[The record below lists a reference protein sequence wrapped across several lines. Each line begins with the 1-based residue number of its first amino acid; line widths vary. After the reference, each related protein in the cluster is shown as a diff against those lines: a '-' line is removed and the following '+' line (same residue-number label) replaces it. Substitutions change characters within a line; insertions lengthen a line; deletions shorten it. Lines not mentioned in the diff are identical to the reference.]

1 VAKKRHHTAGSL
13 RPRTSAWAVASALA
27 LAAVPLTGGA
37 AGLGKVTVYSAL
49 GQPLRAEL
57 EVFASREELAGMR
70 AQVASPDTF
79 RQAGVEFSPTLSGIT
94 LTVDKRANGQSIIR
108 LTSAKPINDP
118 FVDLLLELNWPT
130 GRLVRE
136 YTFLLDPP
144 DFAARSGAAAAP
156 VITPPL
162 VARPAVEARV
172 AEAKPARV
180 YRPRGGEAERRP
192 ADGAATYEVKRGD
205 TLGSIAKELRPEG
218 VSLDQMLLAL
228 FRANQD
234 AFDQGNINRLKAGK
248 ILSVPDR
255 ASVEAVPREE
265 ARSAIVAQSTNWGAY
280 RQKLATVAADSPA
293 RDEAAKQQVAGRIT
307 TRVEDKASPPVE
319 PRDQLKVSKTE
330 LPGAKPQPSAAKR
343 SDEDLIAKEK
353 ALKDANE
360 RLASLERN
368 VAELQRLV
376 ELKSQNLAELERQAA
391 ARNAPAGDARKP
403 AEAPPPPPAAVP
415 APAPVRPE
423 PPPPAAVPAPAG
435 KASELP
441 AEAKPAEAVARP
453 ETRPEEP
460 RVEAKAEAPAAAVEA
475 PKPVEP
481 AKPADMPKARAVM
494 PPPPEEPGFFE
505 ELLGSTGFLAG
516 SAGIAALLGA
526 YWFAKR
532 RRESDGELPL
542 DDARTLAPT
551 HDSIAAKSV
560 FRSTGGQ
567 SVDTTNSMPHTDF
580 SQAGPGSIDTDEVD
594 PVAEADVYMA
604 YGRDAQAEEILL
616 EAKLKDP
623 RRHAIHLKLLEI
635 YASRKDAKPF
645 GLLATELFN
654 STGGVG
660 ADWEKAVA
668 MGRQFDPG
676 NPLFASAKRDEAVTE
691 APVARAEETPEPTAD
706 TVTRPEQVLQ
716 MASAAAVAAG
726 RPEETAARAALAEAR
741 PVPADVADLDF
752 DLGASQPAPAPAAA
766 ANDGYLE
773 TTLAFSNATAGDAL
787 DFDLAASL
795 PYSSLP
801 AEADHREDVQ
811 LVDDASSLEETVLVA
826 SAPKPETAKAASDG
840 LDFAF
845 DLSPESPGEPAWEER
860 TLTQGSATDDEA
872 VLPQALEF
880 DLALDESPTAGK
892 EAARPTFDMSS
903 INLDLASTDV
913 QVGTATVIPGEPLEF
928 SFDEDQEDTL
938 VNADFSMEKTDAGAE
953 NSFGVLTDVTVGPE
967 ISSSEEVATK
977 IDLAKAYQEMGDI
990 EGARELL
997 QEVVNEGDAVQ
1008 RETALALLSGL
1019 RE

>member
-1 VAKKRHHTAGSL
+1 MAKKRHHTAGSL
-13 RPRTSAWAVASALA
+13 QPRTSAWAVASALA
-27 LAAVPLTGGA
+27 LATIPLFSEA

-57 EVFASREELAGMR
+57 EVFATREELAGMR
-70 AQVASPDTF
+70 AQIASQDTF
-79 RQAGVEFSPTLSGIT
+79 KQAGVEFSPTLSGIT
-94 LTVDKRANGQSIIR
+94 LAVDKRANGQSVIR
-108 LTSAKPINDP
+108 LTSARPINDP

-144 DFAARSGAAAAP
+144 DFAARTGATATST
-156 VITPPL
+156 ITPPL

-172 AEAKPARV
+172 AEAKPSRA
-180 YRPRGGEAERRP
+180 YRTRGGETARRP

-205 TLGSIAKELRPEG
+205 TLGSIASELRPEG

-228 FRANQD
+228 FRANPD

-248 ILSVPDR
+248 ILSIPDPTGI
-255 ASVEAVPREE
+255 AAVPREE
-265 ARSAIVAQSTNWGAY
+265 AKTAIVAQSSNWGAY
-280 RQKLATVAADSPA
+280 RRKLAAVAADSPA
-293 RDEAAKQQVAGRIT
+293 RDDAARQQVAGKVT
-307 TRVEDKASPPVE
+307 TRVEDKASPLVE

-330 LPGAKPQPSAAKR
+330 LPGAKSPPAAARR

-368 VAELQRLV
+368 VAELQRLL
-376 ELKSQNLAELERQAA
+376 ELKSQNLAELERQSTAKAA
-391 ARNAPAGDARKP
+391 PTGDARKP
-403 AEAPPPPPAAVP
+403 TEATPPPPLPAAAP
-415 APAPVRPE
+415 APAAVRPE
-423 PPPPAAVPAPAG
+423 PAVAASAPPG
-435 KASELP
+435 KPSELP
-441 AEAKPAEAVARP
+441 VEAKPTEALARP
-453 ETRPEEP
+453 EAKPDEP
-460 RVEAKAEAPAAAVEA
+460 KGEPKAEAPAPAAEA

-481 AKPADMPKARAVM
+481 AKPIDTPRAKVVM

-505 ELLGSTGFLAG
+505 ELLGSTGFLAA
-516 SAGIAALLGA
+516 SAGVAALLGA

-532 RRESDGELPL
+532 RREGDGELPL
-542 DDARTLAPT
+542 DDVRTLAPT
-551 HDSIAAKSV
+551 QDSIAAKSV

-567 SVDTTNSMPHTDF
+567 SVDTTNSIQHTDF

-676 NPLFASAKRDEAVTE
+676 NPLFAPVKRDDAAVE
-691 APVARAEETPEPTAD
+691 APVARAEQPPPEATTD

-716 MASAAAVAAG
+716 MATAAAVAAG
-726 RPEETAARAALAEAR
+726 RPEPAPARRGPVEERPAPAE
-741 PVPADVADLDF
+741 VADLDF
-752 DLGASQPAPAPAAA
+752 DLGASVPGPAPAAA
-766 ANDGYLE
+766 SNDGYLE
-773 TTLAFSNATAGDAL
+773 TTLAFTNAAADEAL

-801 AEADHREDVQ
+801 AEADREAVQ
-811 LVDDASSLEETVLVA
+811 LVDDASALEVTMLVA
-826 SAPKPETAKAASDG
+826 PPPRPEEAKAAANG

-845 DLSPESPGEPAWEER
+845 DLSPDAPGAEVWQER
-860 TLTQGSATDDEA
+860 TLTQGSAADDEN

-880 DLALDESPTAGK
+880 DLALDESPAAGK
-892 EAARPTFDMSS
+892 EAARPAFDISS
-903 INLDLASTDV
+903 ISLDLATPEEP
-913 QVGTATVIPGEPLEF
+913 VGTATEIPAGPLEF

-938 VNADFSMEKTDAGAE
+938 VNANFSMEKTDAGSESA
-953 NSFGVLTDVTVGPE
+953 FGILTDVTVGPE

-977 IDLAKAYQEMGDI
+977 IDLAKAYQEMGDL